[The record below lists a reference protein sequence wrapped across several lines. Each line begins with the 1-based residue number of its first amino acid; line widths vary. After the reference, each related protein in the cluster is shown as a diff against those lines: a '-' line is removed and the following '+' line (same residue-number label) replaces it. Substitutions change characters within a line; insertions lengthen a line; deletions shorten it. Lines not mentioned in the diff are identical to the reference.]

1 MKHPDHI
8 KNDRLY
14 FQLISFKSWFNI
26 YTEIDKVMK
35 RREGIINYNSVELLS
50 LFLLKEIAF
59 LFDEKS
65 PYSISNSV
73 FTVPEINEIQKEL
86 MILWNLKKNTIHK
99 ILDGVGILNFDSRE
113 SIIASAHNFRRISF
127 AEIIEFMKKIN
138 ELFDL
143 YEKYYIYTIAD

>member
-1 MKHPDHI
+1 MKHPDYI

-14 FQLISFKSWFNI
+14 FQLKNFKSWFDM
-26 YTEIDKVMK
+26 YTEIDKVMN
-35 RREGIINYNSVELLS
+35 RREGTINYSSVELFS

-113 SIIASAHNFRRISF
+113 DMTASAHYFRRISF
-127 AEIIEFMKKIN
+127 PEIIEFMKRIN
-138 ELFDL
+138 DFFKL
-143 YEKYYIYTIAD
+143 YEKKYIVTIV

>member
-26 YTEIDKVMK
+26 YTEIDKVKKK
-35 RREGIINYNSVELLS
+35 RYGSINYNSVELLS

-113 SIIASAHNFRRISF
+113 DMTASAHYFRRISF

-138 ELFDL
+138 ELFNL
-143 YEKYYIYTIAD
+143 YEKHYIYTITD